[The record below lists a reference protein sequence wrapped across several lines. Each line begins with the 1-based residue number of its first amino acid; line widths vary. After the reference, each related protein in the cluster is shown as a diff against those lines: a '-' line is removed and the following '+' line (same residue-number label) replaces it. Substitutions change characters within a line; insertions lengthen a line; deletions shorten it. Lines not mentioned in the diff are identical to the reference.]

1 MPTHY
6 IWLLLAILFE
16 VVGTACLKGSDS
28 FTKLW
33 PALGVVFFFGCSFYF
48 LTLALRV
55 LPVGIVYAIW
65 SGLGI
70 VLITV
75 ISMVLFKQVLDLASY
90 IGMGLII
97 AGVIVIH
104 VFSKTQA

>member
-1 MPTHY
+1 
-6 IWLLLAILFE
+6 
-16 VVGTACLKGSDS
+16 
-28 FTKLW
+28 
-33 PALGVVFFFGCSFYF
+33 
-48 LTLALRV
+48 
-55 LPVGIVYAIW
+55 IW

-90 IGMGLII
+90 LGMGLII